1 LGRRRVESCLLAE
14 GKCLRS
20 QHPLEIAVG
29 ERSYGYPA
37 AERGKDDENAVAPG
51 IRPEAEGVGLEP
63 AESLGV
69 VRRRQGGTRAIG
81 ASYFL
86 PVRRGLSLPTYAA
99 ADTEPAPQEPLELL
113 HVLFFL
119 ATTCWHGPGL
129 SSPYSTTVQAGQ
141 LVQRAGACPAFQRI
155 PFAPTSFQ

>member
-1 LGRRRVESCLLAE
+1 MGRRRVESCLLAE

-86 PVRRGLSLPTYAA
+86 PVRRGFSS
-99 ADTEPAPQEPLELL
+99 
-113 HVLFFL
+113 L